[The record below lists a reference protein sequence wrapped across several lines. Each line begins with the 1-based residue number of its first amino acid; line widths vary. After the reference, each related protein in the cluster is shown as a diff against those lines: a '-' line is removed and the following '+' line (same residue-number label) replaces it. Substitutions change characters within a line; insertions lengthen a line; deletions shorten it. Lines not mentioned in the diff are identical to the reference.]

1 MQNRHKT
8 IVVIGTGGTIAGTA
22 ASAADHTGYTAA
34 QINVAQLLAAVPTLS
49 GQPLE
54 VLQLAQVDSKD
65 MDFGV
70 WRALALAVDQAVA
83 RPEVAGVVITHGT
96 DTLEETAW
104 FLQAVLAPAK
114 PVVLTAAMRPST
126 ALSADGPQNLADAV
140 AVAAWPQ
147 ARGVVAVLAGRVH
160 GAADV
165 RKAHTYRVDAFD
177 SGDAGPVALVEEGRL
192 RILRPWP
199 QGPATGV
206 QSLLALEPT
215 AWPWVEIVTSGA
227 GAQARAVQ
235 ALVRAGVRGLVVAG
249 TGNGTIHSALE
260 SALTEAQGQGVTVWR
275 ASRCGMGPV
284 LGDHPRGWPSAGS
297 FTPAKARVALMLELM
312 RA

>member
-1 MQNRHKT
+1 MHKT
-8 IVVIGTGGTIAGTA
+8 VVVIGTGGTIAGTA

-34 QINVAQLLAAVPTLS
+34 QIGVAQLLTAVPSLS

-65 MDFGV
+65 MEFDV
-70 WRALALAVDQAVA
+70 WRELARAVDRAVA

-199 QGPATGV
+199 QGPALGL
-206 QSLLALEPT
+206 QGLQDLEPT

-227 GAQARAVQ
+227 GARAQAVQ

-249 TGNGTIHSALE
+249 TGNGTIHAALE
-260 SALTEAQGQGVTVWR
+260 AALAEAQAQGVTVWR
-275 ASRCGMGPV
+275 ASRCGTGPV
-284 LGDHPRGWPSAGS
+284 LGEHPRGWRSAGT

-312 RA
+312 RT

>member
-284 LGDHPRGWPSAGS
+284 LGEHPRGWPSAGS